1 MHKNVE
7 KNIFLLYYLF
17 IFLKLI
23 KKAKGAISKLK
34 SFLITEI
41 MKNKQIENK
50 YNNNE
55 HYKLNIK
62 WILAIFLFILIM
74 SFFYIGYI
82 KKLTYNNIYHNITEL
97 SEQTAAQLNLAIT
110 EQKKFVEIMVDSI
123 DRGYFKTTD
132 EIFERF
138 KGDLESYNFT
148 RFVILD
154 KNGNGTTSDGHIVKN
169 YSNIQEFFNQDTV
182 YLSENR
188 PSTVSNNQ
196 VNIYSKTFSFN
207 NETMVLFATIN
218 TEDYKEI
225 LLRRLFNGKGG
236 TYLINNDGYVL
247 IDSFDVI
254 KENNVNIYDHIKNQ
268 YNLSNEADINKIK
281 VMKNN
286 IKNLEVGTFDI
297 NFNDDVYFLH
307 YEKVNVNDWYVV
319 TVAPNSTIGKELITF
334 LSISLG
340 LCLFINF
347 IIICICIYIDIS
359 NQKKNHK
366 LYKTAYIDPITLLGN
381 DSYFKENGSIFL
393 QNNLKNKYVI
403 TLDINKF
410 KALNN
415 IYGYEFCNKILK
427 VLGKNLT
434 NILPSNNI
442 TCRISNDIFASIF
455 SYQEDIQKLLDK
467 IFYDVPK
474 LNIDNKNIHVNL
486 AIGVYKV
493 RPNDNDINKALDKS
507 YIARSKIKGLYNE
520 NYYIF
525 DDILENQLMEEQ
537 KIESC
542 MDEALLNNEFEIVYQ
557 PKTFTSNEKIAG
569 AEALVRWHHD
579 KYIISPNKFIPL
591 FEKNKFIIK
600 LNLYIFEQVC
610 KDLAEWK
617 KTYDFVPTISINVS
631 KEHFINENFIDEY
644 VRITD
649 KYNIERNTIDL
660 EITESATIDENIDIL
675 KILNNIKKQGFIISL
690 DDFGTG
696 YSSLSMLQN
705 MPIDIIKIDKIFI
718 DQANLNTN
726 KNIINYIMLIA
737 KRLEVNTIVEGVETK
752 AQADFVKNLKCD
764 MIQGYYYSKPISKLE
779 FTDYFNT
786 HK

>member
-1 MHKNVE
+1 MLRIMKKNKE
-7 KNIFLLYYLF
+7 Q
-17 IFLKLI
+17 I
-23 KKAKGAISKLK
+23 KK
-34 SFLITEI
+34 
-41 MKNKQIENK
+41 K

-74 SFFYIGYI
+74 SFFYVEYI
-82 KKLTYNNIYHNITEL
+82 RKLTYNNIYHNITEL
-97 SEQTAAQLNLAIT
+97 SEQTATQLNLAIE

-132 EIFERF
+132 EIFDRF
-138 KGDLESYNFT
+138 KEDLEDYNFT
-148 RFVILD
+148 RLVILD
-154 KNGNGTTSDGHIVKN
+154 QNGNGITSDGHIVQN
-169 YSNIQEFFNQDTV
+169 YANIQEFFNQDTV

-196 VNIYSKTFSFN
+196 VNIYSKTFSFH

-254 KENNVNIYDHIKNQ
+254 KENNVSLYDYITSQ
-268 YNLSNEADINKIK
+268 YNLSNENDINKINT
-281 VMKNN
+281 MQNN

-297 NFNDDVYFLH
+297 KFNKDTYFIH

-319 TVAPNSTIGKELITF
+319 TVAPNSIIGKELITF

-347 IIICICIYIDIS
+347 VIIGICIYIDIS
-359 NQKKNHK
+359 NQKKNRK
-366 LYKTAYIDPITLLGN
+366 LYKTAYIDPVTLLGN
-381 DSYFKENGSIFL
+381 ESYFKENGSTFL
-393 QNNLKNKYVI
+393 QNTLKDKYII

-427 VLGKNLT
+427 TLGKNLIS
-434 NILPSNNI
+434 ILPSNNI

-455 SYQEDIQKLLDK
+455 SYKKDIHKLLDT
-467 IFYDVPK
+467 IFYDISK
-474 LNIDNKNIHVNL
+474 LNINNKNIRINL

-493 RPNDNDINKALDKS
+493 NPNDDDINKALDKS
-507 YIARSKIKGLYNE
+507 YMARSKIKGLYNR

-525 DDILENQLMEEQ
+525 DNLLENQLVEEQ
-537 KIESC
+537 KIESY
-542 MDEALLNNEFEIVYQ
+542 MDEALLNNEFVIVYQ
-557 PKTFTSNEKIAG
+557 PKILTSNEKIAG

-579 KYIISPNKFIPL
+579 NTIVPPNKFIPL

-600 LNLYIFEQVC
+600 LDLYIFEQVC
-610 KDLAEWK
+610 KDLAQWK
-617 KTYDFVPTISINVS
+617 KAYGFVPTISINVS
-631 KEHFINENFIDEY
+631 KEHFMNENFIDEY
-644 VRITD
+644 VKITD
-649 KYNIERNTIDL
+649 KYNIERNKIDL

-675 KILNNIKKQGFIISL
+675 KILNTIKKQGFIISL

-718 DQANLNTN
+718 DQANLNTD
-726 KNIINYIMLIA
+726 KNIINYIILLA
-737 KRLEVNTIVEGVETK
+737 KRLDVNTIVEGVETK

-764 MIQGYYYSKPISKLE
+764 MIQGYYYSKPISGVE
-779 FTDYFNT
+779 FTDYFNN